1 MFRGICGLQRVHHSD
16 TCEGLYSGHVLYHTH
31 YKHKEPGQDM
41 APCFHKVPA
50 ILVVGWAGGS
60 FDIAEDDFST
70 DILLLAV
77 KAVNAK
83 VFSIQEGSPS
93 RIEIG

>member
-1 MFRGICGLQRVHHSD
+1 
-16 TCEGLYSGHVLYHTH
+16 
-31 YKHKEPGQDM
+31 M

-50 ILVVGWAGGS
+50 MLVVGWAGGS